1 MGEEI
6 LVVEHYFLHRLSPY
20 AAAHCTDRADVA
32 VDCDIGARG
41 GEGVDGAGDFN
52 FDDWAVGLVVLFDWL
67 AVDENLVVGHLETR
81 AAGDVDGLAVVGD
94 LAADDTDGGAD
105 AFLVDDIHII
115 YCVD

>member
-1 MGEEI
+1 M
-6 LVVEHYFLHRLSPY
+6 
-20 AAAHCTDRADVA
+20 
-32 VDCDIGARG
+32 DCDIGARG